1 MNDKA
6 LKKITLLLVVL
17 FLTFG
22 TMIPN
27 KNWVQA
33 ASGTPPKVININRNL
48 PLDEK
53 TNATSITYLVTFSES
68 VTGVDSDDFILTTT
82 GNASGRIAS
91 VVGGGTIF
99 QVMVND
105 ITGVGT
111 LRLDLKPSGTGIVNG
126 DGLAIATGYTVGQV
140 YTVGTAPTIITQP
153 SNQTITAG
161 GSATFT
167 VTATGDAT
175 LSYQWQKGG
184 INIVGATSASLTI
197 NNLQTSDAGDYT
209 VVVTNEIGNVTS
221 NAATLSIKPATVAPT
236 ITTQPSDKTIT
247 VGGGAIFTVTATGD
261 APLNYQWKKGGV
273 DIAGGA
279 SASLTINNV
288 QISDAGSYTVV
299 VTNAVGNVTS
309 NTATLTVTPVPVALE
324 ITTQPSNQM
333 IIAGG
338 SATFTVTATSDT
350 SLSYQWKKDG
360 ADIVGATRASLTI
373 NNVQA
378 GDAGIYAVVVTNA
391 VGNATS
397 NAATLTVMPAPT
409 PVDPTPGNGD
419 VEVEPTQPA
428 PVNPTPTVPTQ
439 PTPSVPAPTD
449 TVTPPADNT
458 ETTPPLEVPTET
470 PSVEQ
475 DILKLVKL
483 DLPVGLVEG
492 SVTITINKET
502 GNLVITSTE
511 LNNTRAAT
519 ITIPVL
525 TENANKILKIRTAN
539 GLEAVAYT
547 IKDGKIVVQLH
558 KAGELVFVDANIDLT
573 DISNNQFRSDI
584 EMLAQRGIFTGDN
597 GKFNPTAN
605 MTRAQFAGTLVR
617 ALGLNETATS
627 FADVNSSTWYAGS
640 AGALA
645 DLGLMNGESG
655 AFNPGGKITRQQMF
669 AVLSNLLEAKGI
681 EASNDLT
688 GDFKDASKVSDY
700 AKPHVS
706 ILIEIG
712 AVSGDNGLLKPQE
725 NVTKGQMAKV
735 LAKVLAKVE
744 AL

>member
-1 MNDKA
+1 MLGKKF
-6 LKKITLLLVVL
+6 KKITLLLVAL

-33 ASGTPPKVININRNL
+33 ASGTPPEVININRHL

-53 TNATSITYLVTFSES
+53 TNATSVTYLVTFSES
-68 VTGVDSDDFILTTT
+68 VSGVDSSDFSLTIT
-82 GNASGRIAS
+82 GTASGSIVSAS
-91 VVGGGTIF
+91 GNGAAYAVTV
-99 QVMVND
+99 D
-105 ITGVGT
+105 AITGVGT
-111 LRLDLKPSGTGIVNG
+111 LRLDLKPTGTGIVNG
-126 DGLAIATGYTVGQV
+126 VGIAIATGYTVGQV
-140 YTVGTAPTIITQP
+140 YTVGTVAPTITMHPSNQTITVGGNATFTVTADGGVPLSYQWKKDGVDIVGATSASLTLNNVQASDVGNYSVVVTNTVGHVTSNAATLSVTPAPVAPTIGTQP

-167 VTATGDAT
+167 
-175 LSYQWQKGG
+175 
-184 INIVGATSASLTI
+184 
-197 NNLQTSDAGDYT
+197 
-209 VVVTNEIGNVTS
+209 
-221 NAATLSIKPATVAPT
+221 
-236 ITTQPSDKTIT
+236 
-247 VGGGAIFTVTATGD
+247 
-261 APLNYQWKKGGV
+261 
-273 DIAGGA
+273 
-279 SASLTINNV
+279 
-288 QISDAGSYTVV
+288 
-299 VTNAVGNVTS
+299 
-309 NTATLTVTPVPVALE
+309 
-324 ITTQPSNQM
+324 
-333 IIAGG
+333 II
-338 SATFTVTATSDT
+338 ATSDT

-360 ADIVGATRASLTI
+360 VDIVGATRASLTI

-397 NAATLTVMPAPT
+397 NAAILTVTPAPT
-409 PVDPTPGNGD
+409 PVNPSPGNGD
-419 VEVEPTQPA
+419 VEIKPTQPA

-439 PTPSVPAPTD
+439 PTPSLPTPTD
-449 TVTPPADNT
+449 TVTPPTDKT
-458 ETTPPLEVPTET
+458 ETKLPVEVATET

-475 DILKLVKL
+475 DLLKLIQL
-483 DLPVGLVEG
+483 DLPDGLSEG
-492 SVTITINKET
+492 SVVVSINEE
-502 GNLVITSTE
+502 GNIVITTTV
-511 LNNTRAAT
+511 LNNTKAAT

-525 TENANKILKIRTAN
+525 AENANKVLKIRTAN

-558 KAGELVFVDANIDLT
+558 KAGELVFVDANTDLT

-584 EMLAQRGIFTGDN
+584 ETLAQRGIFTGDN
-597 GKFNPTAN
+597 GKFNPNAN

-617 ALGLNETATS
+617 ALGLNEISKS
-627 FADVNSSTWYAGS
+627 FADVNSSAWYAGS

-645 DLGLMNGESG
+645 NLGWMNGENG
-655 AFNPGGKITRQQMF
+655 AFNPGGIITRQQMF
-669 AVLSNLLEAKGI
+669 AVVGKLLEAKGI

-700 AKPHVS
+700 AKPYVS

-712 AVSGDNGLLKPQE
+712 AVSGDNDLLKPQE